1 MGGISMRPM
10 ITLRVRIIKENS
22 NIKDKGVSIR

>member
-1 MGGISMRPM
+1 MGDISIRPM
-10 ITLRVRIIKENS
+10 ITLQVRIIKENS